1 MGKAALKSRMD
12 RHRTR
17 PDDKTVV
24 CRSRALKRDQ
34 NGTHGRHAHTQLAG
48 RYVVERRFYL
58 DGPPAPGL
66 GVGPRLTMIITDAGV
81 IGSVIIN

>member
-1 MGKAALKSRMD
+1 MEDM
-12 RHRTR
+12 H
-17 PDDKTVV
+17 
-24 CRSRALKRDQ
+24 
-34 NGTHGRHAHTQLAG
+34 THTSTHTQLAG